1 MIEKVIVYR
10 MAESEMDMIAIK
22 STNACQCAK
31 NMIEQTTYVSILGRA
46 KDQM

>member
-22 STNACQCAK
+22 STMPANAPK
-31 NMIEQTTYVSILGRA
+31 TLLNKTYISILWRA